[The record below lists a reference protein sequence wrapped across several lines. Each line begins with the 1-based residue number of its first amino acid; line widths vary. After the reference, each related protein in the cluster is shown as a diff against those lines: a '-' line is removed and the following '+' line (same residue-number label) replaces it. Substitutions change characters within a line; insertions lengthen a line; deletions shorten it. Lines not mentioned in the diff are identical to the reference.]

1 MQAVS
6 MGGSN
11 EFVECFCGGAV
22 AEGGSGAVV
31 EFVGDG
37 VEVGLVAGDG
47 GSFGQVAADEPVGVF
62 VGSSLPGA
70 VGVSEE
76 HLHAGVVGEALVA
89 GHFPALVPGQCAHRL
104 VGKALDAAGERVTDL
119 VGFPTQRQGD
129 DDQVAGGAL
138 NQGRARA
145 GPVLADDQVA
155 FPVTRD
161 FPIRN
166 VRALI
171 NQPHPNNGWF
181 APACWGFLAHPPAR
195 GQANAVF
202 DERLLG
208 VGVDP
213 RVDRLV
219 ADRVALGVGG
229 SIHGGQCA
237 TRLHAQAPADLAGSV
252 PLGQISNYTVAKDL
266 VTIQQALLRA
276 TPGRAGCLVGFLG
289 PILPVRAR
297 MAGDLTAHH
306 RGATPNQV
314 GDTHLGQARIH
325 PRHDRRTILDSKHP
339 TTAHNQPLQQHCY
352 HTNCLHPMTL
362 PIKVEIPLIVIATSR
377 M

>member
-1 MQAVS
+1 

-47 GSFGQVAADEPVGVF
+47 GSFGEVSADEPVGVF

-89 GHFPALVPGQCAHRL
+89 G
-104 VGKALDAAGERVTDL
+104 
-119 VGFPTQRQGD
+119 
-129 DDQVAGGAL
+129 GAL

-145 GPVLADDQVA
+145 SPVLADDQVA

-161 FPIRN
+161 FPIKN

-171 NQPHPNNGWF
+171 NQPHPNDGGF

-195 GQANAVF
+195 GQANAVL

-213 RVDRLV
+213 RVNRLV
-219 ADRVALGVGG
+219 ANRAVSVGR
-229 SIHGGQCA
+229 SVHGGQCA
-237 TRLHAQAPADLAGSV
+237 TCLLTQAPANLAGLV
-252 PLGQISNYTVAKDL
+252 PLRQISNHTVAKDL
-266 VTIQQALLRA
+266 ITIQQAFLRA
-276 TPGRAGCLVGFLG
+276 TPGHLRRSPGVQG
-289 PILPVRAR
+289 PILPVRTR

-314 GDTHLGQARIH
+314 GDTRLGQARIH
-325 PRHDRRTILDSKHP
+325 PRHDRRIILNTQHP
-339 TTAHNQPLQQHCY
+339 TTDHNQPFQ
-352 HTNCLHPMTL
+352 
-362 PIKVEIPLIVIATSR
+362 
-377 M
+377 

>member
-1 MQAVS
+1 MRRVS
-6 MGGSN
+6 
-11 EFVECFCGGAV
+11 A
-22 AEGGSGAVV
+22 
-31 EFVGDG
+31 
-37 VEVGLVAGDG
+37 
-47 GSFGQVAADEPVGVF
+47 P
-62 VGSSLPGA
+62 
-70 VGVSEE
+70 
-76 HLHAGVVGEALVA
+76 
-89 GHFPALVPGQCAHRL
+89 
-104 VGKALDAAGERVTDL
+104 DL

-129 DDQVAGGAL
+129 DDQVAGRAL

-166 VRALI
+166 VRALV
-171 NQPHPNNGWF
+171 NQSHPNDGWF
-181 APACWGFLAHPPAR
+181 APACGGFLAHPPAR
-195 GQANAVF
+195 GQAYAVF
-202 DERLLG
+202 DECLLG

-219 ADRVALGVGG
+219 ANRVALSVGG
-229 SIHGGQCA
+229 SVHGGQCA

-252 PLGQISNYTVAKDL
+252 PLGQIRDHTVAKDL

-289 PILPVRAR
+289 PVLPVRAR

-314 GDTHLGQARIH
+314 GDTRLGQARIH

-339 TTAHNQPLQQHCY
+339 TTPHDQPPNSITATRKLLTPY
-352 HTNCLHPMTL
+352 DTA
-362 PIKVEIPLIVIATSR
+362 VILTR
-377 M
+377 YMQRCE

>member
-1 MQAVS
+1 

-31 EFVGDG
+31 QLVGDG

-89 GHFPALVPGQCAHRL
+89 GHFPSLVPGQCAHRPI
-104 VGKALDAAGERVTDL
+104 GQALDAAGERITDL
-119 VGFPTQRQGD
+119 VCFPPQGQGD

-138 NQGRARA
+138 NQSRARA

-155 FPVTRD
+155 FPVARD

-166 VRALI
+166 VRALV
-171 NQPHPNNGWF
+171 NQPHPNDGGF
-181 APACWGFLAHPPAR
+181 APARRGFLAHPPAR
-195 GQANAVF
+195 GQANAVL

-213 RVDRLV
+213 RVDRLM
-219 ADRVALGVGG
+219 ANCVALSVGR

-237 TRLHAQAPADLAGSV
+237 TRFGAQAPADLAGSV
-252 PLGQISNYTVAKDL
+252 PLGQISDHAAAKDL

-276 TPGRAGCLVGFLG
+276 TPGCLCCLASFLG
-289 PILPVRAR
+289 PIFPVRAR

-314 GDTHLGQARIH
+314 GDTHLGQTRLQ
-325 PRHDRRTILDSKHP
+325 PRHDRRAILNTQHP
-339 TTAHNQPLQQHCY
+339 TTPHDQPPNSITATRKLLTPY
-352 HTNCLHPMTL
+352 DTAPSTTNRNSYSSPW
-362 PIKVEIPLIVIATSR
+362 KKY
-377 M
+377 

>member
-1 MQAVS
+1 

-11 EFVECFCGGAV
+11 EFVECFCWGAV
-22 AEGGSGAVV
+22 AEGGSGAVAWL
-31 EFVGDG
+31 VGDG

-62 VGSSLPGA
+62 VSSSLPGA

-76 HLHAGVVGEALVA
+76 HVHAGVVGEAL
-89 GHFPALVPGQCAHRL
+89 
-104 VGKALDAAGERVTDL
+104 
-119 VGFPTQRQGD
+119 
-129 DDQVAGGAL
+129 VAGGAL

-171 NQPHPNNGWF
+171 NQSHPNDGGF
-181 APACWGFLAHPPAR
+181 APACGGFLAHPPAR

-314 GDTHLGQARIH
+314 SDTRLGQARIH
-325 PRHDRRTILDSKHP
+325 PRHDRRTILNTQRP
-339 TTAHNQPLQQHCY
+339 TTDHNQPFQ
-352 HTNCLHPMTL
+352 
-362 PIKVEIPLIVIATSR
+362 
-377 M
+377 

>member
-1 MQAVS
+1 MRRVS
-6 MGGSN
+6 
-11 EFVECFCGGAV
+11 A
-22 AEGGSGAVV
+22 
-31 EFVGDG
+31 
-37 VEVGLVAGDG
+37 
-47 GSFGQVAADEPVGVF
+47 P
-62 VGSSLPGA
+62 
-70 VGVSEE
+70 
-76 HLHAGVVGEALVA
+76 
-89 GHFPALVPGQCAHRL
+89 
-104 VGKALDAAGERVTDL
+104 DL

-155 FPVTRD
+155 FPVARD

-171 NQPHPNNGWF
+171 NQPHPNDGGF
-181 APACWGFLAHPPAR
+181 APACGGFLAHPPAR

-219 ADRVALGVGG
+219 ADRVALSVGR
-229 SIHGGQCA
+229 SVHGGQCA
-237 TRLHAQAPADLAGSV
+237 TRLLTQAPADLAGSV
-252 PLGQISNYTVAKDL
+252 PLRQISNHTVAKDL
-266 VTIQQALLRA
+266 ITIQQALLRA

-289 PILPVRAR
+289 PVLPVRAR

-314 GDTHLGQARIH
+314 SDTHLGQAHIH

-339 TTAHNQPLQQHCY
+339 TTPHDQPPNSITATRKLLTPYDTAECIPHLPPYEYSTTYCRNLRTPLTTTGQHTPTEPSLTTHDARIGNLVAIHY
-352 HTNCLHPMTL
+352 
-362 PIKVEIPLIVIATSR
+362 EIALSERNSDVFSTTHRSLSR
-377 M
+377 IGGVR

>member
-1 MQAVS
+1 MRRVS
-6 MGGSN
+6 
-11 EFVECFCGGAV
+11 A
-22 AEGGSGAVV
+22 
-31 EFVGDG
+31 
-37 VEVGLVAGDG
+37 
-47 GSFGQVAADEPVGVF
+47 P
-62 VGSSLPGA
+62 
-70 VGVSEE
+70 
-76 HLHAGVVGEALVA
+76 
-89 GHFPALVPGQCAHRL
+89 
-104 VGKALDAAGERVTDL
+104 DL
-119 VGFPTQRQGD
+119 VGFPSQGQGD

-138 NQGRARA
+138 DQGRARA
-145 GPVLADDQVA
+145 GPVLADNQVA

-166 VRALI
+166 VRALV
-171 NQPHPNNGWF
+171 NQPHPNDRGF

-195 GQANAVF
+195 GQANAVL

-237 TRLHAQAPADLAGSV
+237 TRFGAQAPADLAGSV
-252 PLGQISNYTVAKDL
+252 PLGQISDHTVAKDL
-266 VTIQQALLRA
+266 VAIQQALLRA

-289 PILPVRAR
+289 PILPIRAR

-314 GDTHLGQARIH
+314 GDTHLGQTRLQ
-325 PRHDRRTILDSKHP
+325 PCHDRRTIFDPKHP
-339 TTAHNQPLQQHCY
+339 TTPHDQPPNSTATTRKIAY
-352 HTNCLHPMTL
+352 TL
-362 PIKVEIPLIVIATSR
+362 
-377 M
+377 

>member
-1 MQAVS
+1 

-11 EFVECFCGGAV
+11 EFVECFCWGAV

-31 EFVGDG
+31 ELVGDG
-37 VEVGLVAGDG
+37 VEVRLVAGDG

-89 GHFPALVPGQCAHRL
+89 G
-104 VGKALDAAGERVTDL
+104 
-119 VGFPTQRQGD
+119 
-129 DDQVAGGAL
+129 GAL

-155 FPVTRD
+155 FPVPRD

-166 VRALI
+166 VRALVD
-171 NQPHPNNGWF
+171 QSHPNDGGF
-181 APACWGFLAHPPAR
+181 ASACGGFLAHPPAR

-213 RVDRLV
+213 RVDRLM
-219 ADRVALGVGG
+219 ADRVALAVGG
-229 SIHGGQCA
+229 SVHGGQCA
-237 TRLHAQAPADLAGSV
+237 TRLLTQA
-252 PLGQISNYTVAKDL
+252 
-266 VTIQQALLRA
+266 
-276 TPGRAGCLVGFLG
+276 
-289 PILPVRAR
+289 VR
-297 MAGDLTAHH
+297 
-306 RGATPNQV
+306 
-314 GDTHLGQARIH
+314 
-325 PRHDRRTILDSKHP
+325 
-339 TTAHNQPLQQHCY
+339 
-352 HTNCLHPMTL
+352 
-362 PIKVEIPLIVIATSR
+362 
-377 M
+377 

>member
-1 MQAVS
+1 MRRVS
-6 MGGSN
+6 
-11 EFVECFCGGAV
+11 A
-22 AEGGSGAVV
+22 
-31 EFVGDG
+31 
-37 VEVGLVAGDG
+37 
-47 GSFGQVAADEPVGVF
+47 P
-62 VGSSLPGA
+62 
-70 VGVSEE
+70 
-76 HLHAGVVGEALVA
+76 
-89 GHFPALVPGQCAHRL
+89 
-104 VGKALDAAGERVTDL
+104 DL

-171 NQPHPNNGWF
+171 NQPHPNDGGF

-219 ADRVALGVGG
+219 ADRAALGVGRI
-229 SIHGGQCA
+229 IHRSHCA
-237 TRLHAQAPADLAGSV
+237 TCLHAQASADLAGRA
-252 PLGQISNYTVAKDL
+252 PLRQISNYAAAQNLIAVQEPLRGVAPGNLRRPPGVVGL
-266 VTIQQALLRA
+266 VHAAR
-276 TPGRAGCLVGFLG
+276 TPM
-289 PILPVRAR
+289 P
-297 MAGDLTAHH
+297 GDLTTHH
-306 RGATPNQV
+306 RGATPNRAS
-314 GDTHLGQARIH
+314 DTHLGQASLQPH
-325 PRHDRRTILDSKHP
+325 HNRRAILNTEHP

-362 PIKVEIPLIVIATSR
+362 PIA
-377 M
+377 

>member
-1 MQAVS
+1 

-31 EFVGDG
+31 QFVGDG

-76 HLHAGVVGEALVA
+76 HLHAGAWGEALVA
-89 GHFPALVPGQCAHRL
+89 GHFPALVPGQCAHRP
-104 VGKALDAAGERVTDL
+104 VGQALDAAGERVTDL

-129 DDQVAGGAL
+129 DDQVAGRAL

-166 VRALI
+166 VRALV
-171 NQPHPNNGWF
+171 NQPHPNDRGF

-195 GQANAVF
+195 GQANAVL

-237 TRLHAQAPADLAGSV
+237 TRFLSQA
-252 PLGQISNYTVAKDL
+252 
-266 VTIQQALLRA
+266 
-276 TPGRAGCLVGFLG
+276 
-289 PILPVRAR
+289 VR
-297 MAGDLTAHH
+297 
-306 RGATPNQV
+306 
-314 GDTHLGQARIH
+314 
-325 PRHDRRTILDSKHP
+325 
-339 TTAHNQPLQQHCY
+339 
-352 HTNCLHPMTL
+352 
-362 PIKVEIPLIVIATSR
+362 
-377 M
+377 